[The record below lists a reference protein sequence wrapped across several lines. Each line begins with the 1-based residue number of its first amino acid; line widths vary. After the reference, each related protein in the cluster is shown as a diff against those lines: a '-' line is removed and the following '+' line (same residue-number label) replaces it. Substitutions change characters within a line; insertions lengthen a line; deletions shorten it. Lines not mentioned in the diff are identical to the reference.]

1 MTLEIWISI
10 LILVALIFFWKVF
23 PTAMYITTHF
33 AQTPVSFGEL
43 LGMKMRKIDVDEVC
57 NAFIMIRKSEIDVS
71 LIELETA
78 FLQKH
83 DLKNIYTGL
92 IYAKKNS
99 IPMTLDQA
107 KEADKKGI
115 RIVDEIEKTLN

>member
-1 MTLEIWISI
+1 
-10 LILVALIFFWKVF
+10 
-23 PTAMYITTHF
+23 
-33 AQTPVSFGEL
+33 
-43 LGMKMRKIDVDEVC
+43 MRKIDVDEVC